1 MLVRNYDSL
10 PYLPTGVKC
19 RATSVAK
26 NSEPGKTDYLRNA
39 ENVDLTLHIASLCK
53 NLKVK
58 VDIAVSPSEP
68 RLVKMGA
75 CLCNDQQ
82 EGDGGEGEQ
91 QGGDGDGGGGGG
103 RQAHCVASSPAHPTL
118 KTDRETSFGILTED
132 SSGTKKV
139 YCHSPLKHVP

>member
-1 MLVRNYDSL
+1 MTFHS
-10 PYLPTGVKC
+10 
-19 RATSVAK
+19 
-26 NSEPGKTDYLRNA
+26 
-39 ENVDLTLHIASLCK
+39 ASFCDH
-53 NLKVK
+53 LKVK

-68 RLVKMGA
+68 WLVKMGA

-118 KTDRETSFGILTED
+118 KTDRETSFGIPTED
-132 SSGTKKV
+132 SSGTKK
-139 YCHSPLKHVP
+139 CTATPP